1 MGVAVRVGGV
11 SRTETREKETR
22 RRKKKSESRR
32 QRSDA
37 ILKDNNKEKRN
48 RVLTF
53 KEKKVIGHVSN
64 SKGAADSGPS
74 LEEDNWAG
82 WAVGGSGDVQVCRAV
97 CRYRL
102 IRHDELRD
110 TRRSANR
117 DEVDR
122 SMP

>member
-1 MGVAVRVGGV
+1 MRFEIGRFGAGAAGMGVAVRVGGV

-64 SKGAADSGPS
+64 SKGGGWQ
-74 LEEDNWAG
+74 WAILG
-82 WAVGGSGDVQVCRAV
+82 GRQLGGMGSGRERGRSSLPCRVQ
-97 CRYRL
+97 
-102 IRHDELRD
+102 IPPDP
-110 TRRSANR
+110 S
-117 DEVDR
+117 
-122 SMP
+122 